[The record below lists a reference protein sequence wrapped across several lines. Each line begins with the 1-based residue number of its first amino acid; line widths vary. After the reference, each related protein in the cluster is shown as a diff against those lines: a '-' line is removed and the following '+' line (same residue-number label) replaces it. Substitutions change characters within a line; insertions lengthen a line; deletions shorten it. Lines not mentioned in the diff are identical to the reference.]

1 MENDQVE
8 YVGFWERV
16 VASIVDSII
25 IDVVTL
31 LFFVV
36 FFGIAFWTRAD
47 FRFGEIVLYLVAAVF
62 PIAFSL
68 VYWGKRQ
75 ATPGKMAVSAVIV
88 DAETGC
94 EPSMKQYVVRY
105 LAYFL
110 SALPL
115 GLGFLWVAFD
125 PKKQGWHDK
134 LAGTAVIKK
143 RRLAGGYFFLN
154 LSLQK
159 FKKG

>member
-75 ATPGKMAVSAVIV
+75 GRPSA
-88 DAETGC
+88 A
-94 EPSMKQYVVRY
+94 P
-105 LAYFL
+105 FL
-110 SALPL
+110 SL
-115 GLGFLWVAFD
+115 VAPVGATD
-125 PKKQGWHDK
+125 D
-134 LAGTAVIKK
+134 
-143 RRLAGGYFFLN
+143 
-154 LSLQK
+154 
-159 FKKG
+159 